1 MRTGLRCASSK
12 AAGSV
17 VSLLLLSF
25 LNAHEMQSWLCLI
38 SSTLTGQH
46 CMHATGSTLN
56 QNCCIHFADPLPVE
70 HMYYKRSKD
79 PLKPDWITVRGTS
92 KLEGY
97 HAHLEG
103 VVSGTGYAPE
113 SAGGILSLFN
123 MQWSVKRGIQNK
135 GDPDIGTAEPW
146 MLETLAQL
154 SGSLGLPANQFKHI
168 KVPSSTAEKFGAD
181 FVPEEQD
188 QLAAK
193 AAEEEGQAA
202 VKQELSEEEER
213 LLAAN
218 TLDALRFL
226 SILQYTALQRGK
238 SPGAEQLIG
247 HPVSSHF

>member
-1 MRTGLRCASSK
+1 MQQAALNKDRC
-12 AAGSV
+12 
-17 VSLLLLSF
+17 
-25 LNAHEMQSWLCLI
+25 I
-38 SSTLTGQH
+38 R
-46 CMHATGSTLN
+46 
-56 QNCCIHFADPLPVE
+56 FADPLPVE
-70 HMYYKRSKD
+70 HMYYNRSKD

-92 KLEGY
+92 KLEGC
-97 HAHLEG
+97 HPHLEG
-103 VVSGTGYAPE
+103 ILSGTGYAPD

-154 SGSLGLPANQFKHI
+154 SGSLGLPADHFKHI
-168 KVPSSTAEKFGAD
+168 KMPSSTAEKFGVD

-193 AAEEEGQAA
+193 AAEGDGRAA
-202 VKQELSEEEER
+202 VEQELSEEEER
-213 LLAAN
+213 LLAAD

-226 SILQYTALQRGK
+226 GILQYTALQRGK